1 MLRFF
6 VVMLL
11 LTVMGANSGALTE
24 EETPEP
30 LAVRLQKKIEAERQR
45 ARFTCRGELI
55 CGVAD
60 LPLFYARRGFQPAW
74 AADATLHNA
83 DSLVAGIH
91 AARRDGLQTEDY
103 HLAQIELLLGA
114 LERDRF
120 LDLPPDP
127 DLLVDLDLLLTD
139 AFLVLGSHLLGG
151 RVNPETLHAEWL
163 AYNPKTDLAGILEAA
178 LAAGQIEAA
187 LDRLRPPHA
196 GYADLKAALQRY
208 RDIETRG
215 GWPPLPENLLSQE
228 GDVGDHIAQLR
239 QRLSVSGD
247 LGLQENQE
255 ENRYDGNLEGT
266 VRRFQVRHGLPPTG
280 RIDKQTLNELNVP
293 AAVRT
298 RQIELNLERWRW
310 IPHELGARYL
320 LVNAADYRLTVFE
333 NAQPLWGMRVV
344 VGRDYRSTPVF
355 SADLQ
360 YLEINPYWDVP
371 QKIAVEDILPK
382 VKQNPE
388 YLIRKHFKVFEDWR
402 AGATEIDPL
411 TVDWSKV
418 TKRNFRFKLRKEPGP
433 SNDLGRIKFMMPNRF
448 AVYLHD
454 TPNRK
459 LFKKNYRSY
468 SSGCIRLEKP
478 LELAEYLLK
487 DDPKWTY
494 QSILRAVDSEQ
505 NRIVRL
511 KKAVPVHLLYWTA
524 WVDQKGVVN
533 FRKDIYKRD
542 PRLDMALK
550 ERPPRIEMEALGRQI
565 NPGTAQILSFSGV
578 GPSRTKSRY
587 TSENAKNETRVVV
600 TPTGQ
605 GFGGVGTAYLT
616 DTTSSAPVR
625 NPRERNLISDNNR
638 RRPPGD

>member
-1 MLRFF
+1 MLKPMLRFF
-6 VVMLL
+6 MVMLV
-11 LTVMGANSGALTE
+11 LTVMGANSAALAE

-30 LAVRLQKKIEAERQR
+30 LTLRLQKKIEAERRR
-45 ARFTCRGELI
+45 AQFTCRGELV

-83 DSLVAGIH
+83 DSLLAAIH

-103 HLAQIELLLGA
+103 HLAKIEFLLGE
-114 LERDRF
+114 LKRDRF
-120 LDLPPDP
+120 LGIPPDP

-178 LAAGQIEAA
+178 LAARQIEAA

-208 RDIETRG
+208 RDIETLG
-215 GWPPLPENLLSQE
+215 GWPLLPENLSPQA
-228 GDVGDHIAQLR
+228 GDVGDHIALLR

-247 LGLQENQE
+247 LDLQENQGEDHYDKFLE
-255 ENRYDGNLEGT
+255 EAVL
-266 VRRFQVRHGLPPTG
+266 RFQARHGLPPTG
-280 RIDKQTLNELNVP
+280 RIDEQTLNELNVP

-298 RQIELNLERWRW
+298 RHIELNLERWRW

-320 LVNAADYRLTVFE
+320 LVNAADYRLTVVE
-333 NAQPLWGMRVV
+333 NGQPLWDMRVV

-360 YLEINPYWDVP
+360 YLEINPYWNVP
-371 QKIAVEDILPK
+371 QKIAVQDILPK

-388 YLIRKHFKVFEDWR
+388 YLIRKNFKVFEDWR
-402 AGATEIDPL
+402 AGANEIDPL

-418 TKRNFRFKLRKEPGP
+418 TNRNFHFKLRKEPGP
-433 SNDLGRIKFMMPNRF
+433 SNDLGRIKFMLPNRF

-459 LFKKNYRSY
+459 LFAKNYRSY

-494 QSILRAVDSEQ
+494 QNILRAVDSKE

-524 WVDQKGVVN
+524 WVDSEGVVN

-542 PRLDMALK
+542 PRLDEALR
-550 ERPPRIEMEALGRQI
+550 ERPPRIEMEALGRQD
-565 NPGTAQILSFSGV
+565 NPGTAHILSFSDV
-578 GPSRTKSRY
+578 GSLRTKSRY
-587 TSENAKNETRVVV
+587 ATESVK
-600 TPTGQ
+600 
-605 GFGGVGTAYLT
+605 
-616 DTTSSAPVR
+616 D
-625 NPRERNLISDNNR
+625 
-638 RRPPGD
+638 

>member
-1 MLRFF
+1 M
-6 VVMLL
+6 
-11 LTVMGANSGALTE
+11 AN
-24 EETPEP
+24 
-30 LAVRLQKKIEAERQR
+30 
-45 ARFTCRGELI
+45 
-55 CGVAD
+55 
-60 LPLFYARRGFQPAW
+60 
-74 AADATLHNA
+74 
-83 DSLVAGIH
+83 
-91 AARRDGLQTEDY
+91 
-103 HLAQIELLLGA
+103 IELLLDA
-114 LERDRF
+114 LKRDRVF
-120 LDLPPDP
+120 ALTPDP

-163 AYNPKTDLAGILEAA
+163 AYNPKTDLAGVLAAA
-178 LAAGQIEAA
+178 LAAGQVEAA

-208 RDIETRG
+208 RDIENRG
-215 GWPPLPENLLSQE
+215 GWPLLPENLLPQAV
-228 GDVGDHIAQLR
+228 DVGDHIALLR

-247 LGLQENQE
+247 LDLQENQG
-255 ENRYDGNLEGT
+255 ENRYDELLGEAVL
-266 VRRFQVRHGLPPTG
+266 RFQARHGLPPTG
-280 RIDKQTLNELNVP
+280 LIDEQTFSDLNVP

-320 LVNAADYRLTVFE
+320 LVNAADYRLTVVE
-333 NAQPLWGMRVV
+333 NGQPRWDMRVV

-360 YLEINPYWDVP
+360 YLEINPYWNVP

-388 YLIRKHFKVFEDWR
+388 YLIRKHFKVFENWR
-402 AGATEIDPL
+402 AGANEIDPL

-418 TKRNFRFKLRKEPGP
+418 TKRNFHFKLRKEPGP
-433 SNDLGRIKFMMPNRF
+433 TNDLGRIKFMLPNRF

-459 LFKKNYRSY
+459 LFARNYRSY

-494 QSILRAVDSEQ
+494 QNILRSIDSKE

-524 WVDQKGVVN
+524 WVDPEGLVN

-542 PRLDMALK
+542 PRLDLALR
-550 ERPPRIEMEALGRQI
+550 ERPPRIEMEALGRQDD
-565 NPGTAQILSFSGV
+565 PGMAQILSVSGV

-587 TSENAKNETRVVV
+587 ATENEKH
-600 TPTGQ
+600 
-605 GFGGVGTAYLT
+605 
-616 DTTSSAPVR
+616 
-625 NPRERNLISDNNR
+625 
-638 RRPPGD
+638 

>member
-1 MLRFF
+1 MLKPMLRFF
-6 VVMLL
+6 AVMLL
-11 LTVMGANSGALTE
+11 LTVMGANSGALAE

-30 LAVRLQKKIEAERQR
+30 LTVRLQKKIEAERRR

-83 DSLVAGIH
+83 DSLVAAIH

-103 HLAQIELLLGA
+103 HLAKIELLLGE
-114 LERDRF
+114 LKRDRF
-120 LDLPPDP
+120 LGSPPDP

-163 AYNPKTDLAGILEAA
+163 AYNPKTDLAGVLEAA
-178 LAAGQIEAA
+178 LAVGQIEAA

-215 GWPPLPENLLSQE
+215 GWPLLPENLSPQA
-228 GDVGDHIAQLR
+228 GDVGDHIALLR

-247 LGLQENQE
+247 LGLQENQG
-255 ENRYDGNLEGT
+255 ENRYDKFLEEA

-280 RIDKQTLNELNVP
+280 RIDEQTFNELNVP
-293 AAVRT
+293 AAVRI

-320 LVNAADYRLTVFE
+320 LVNAADYRLTVVE
-333 NAQPLWGMRVV
+333 NGQPLWDMRVV

-360 YLEINPYWDVP
+360 YLEINPYWNVP

-402 AGATEIDPL
+402 AGASEIDPL

-459 LFKKNYRSY
+459 LFAKNYRSY

-478 LELAEYLLK
+478 LELAEYLLR

-494 QSILRAVDSEQ
+494 QNILRAIDSEE

-524 WVDQKGVVN
+524 WVDPEGVVN

-542 PRLDMALK
+542 PRLDVALR
-550 ERPPRIEMEALGRQI
+550 ERPPRIEVEALGRQD
-565 NPGTAQILSFSGV
+565 NPGTAQILNFSGV
-578 GPSRTKSRY
+578 GPLRTKSRY
-587 TSENAKNETRVVV
+587 ATENAKN
-600 TPTGQ
+600 
-605 GFGGVGTAYLT
+605 
-616 DTTSSAPVR
+616 
-625 NPRERNLISDNNR
+625 
-638 RRPPGD
+638 

>member
-1 MLRFF
+1 LKSTLRFF
-6 VVMLL
+6 VLLL
-11 LTVMGANSGALTE
+11 LTVMGVNFGALAE
-24 EETPEP
+24 EQTPEP

-45 ARFTCRGELI
+45 AWFTCRGELV

-74 AADATLHNA
+74 AADAGLHNA
-83 DSLVAGIH
+83 DSLVACIY

-103 HLAQIELLLGA
+103 HLANIELLRDA
-114 LERDRF
+114 LKRDRF
-120 LDLPPDP
+120 LGILPDP

-151 RVNPETLHAEWL
+151 RVNPESLHAGWL
-163 AYNPKTDLAGILEAA
+163 AYNPKTDLAGILESA

-187 LDRLRPPHA
+187 LARLRPPHA
-196 GYADLKAALQRY
+196 GYADLRAALQEY

-215 GWPPLPENLLSQE
+215 GWLPLPENLLSQE
-228 GDVGDHIAQLR
+228 DNVDDHIAQLR

-247 LGLQENQE
+247 LGRQENQA
-255 ENRYDGNLEGT
+255 ENRYDENIGEA

-280 RIDKQTLNELNVP
+280 RIDTQTFNELNVP
-293 AAVRT
+293 VAIRI

-310 IPHELGARYL
+310 IPRDLGARYL
-320 LVNAADYRLTVFE
+320 LVNAADYRLTVVE
-333 NAQPLWGMRVV
+333 NGQPIWDMRVV
-344 VGRDYRSTPVF
+344 VGRNYRSTPVF

-360 YLEINPYWDVP
+360 YLEINPYWNVP

-388 YLIRKHFKVFEDWR
+388 YLIRKHFKVFENWR

-411 TVDWSKV
+411 TVDWSRM
-418 TKRNFRFKLRKEPGP
+418 TKKNFRFKLRKEPGP
-433 SNDLGRIKFMMPNRF
+433 SNDLGRIKFIMPNRF

-459 LFKKNYRSY
+459 LFKKNYRGY

-478 LELAEYLLK
+478 IELAEYLLK

-494 QSILRAVDSEQ
+494 QSILSAINSEQ

-511 KKAVPVHLLYWTA
+511 KKTVPVHLLYWTA
-524 WVDQKGVVN
+524 WVDQQGTVN

-550 ERPPRIEMEALGRQI
+550 ERPPRIEMEALGRQD
-565 NPGTAQILSFSGV
+565 NSGAAQILSSLGI
-578 GPSRTKSRY
+578 GP
-587 TSENAKNETRVVV
+587 
-600 TPTGQ
+600 
-605 GFGGVGTAYLT
+605 L
-616 DTTSSAPVR
+616 
-625 NPRERNLISDNNR
+625 
-638 RRPPGD
+638 

>member
-1 MLRFF
+1 MKPMLRIFT
-6 VVMLL
+6 VMLL
-11 LTVMGANSGALTE
+11 LTVMGAQSAPLAE
-24 EETPEP
+24 EEAPEP
-30 LAVRLQKKIEAERQR
+30 LAVRLQKKIETERQR
-45 ARFTCRGELI
+45 DLFACRGELI

-60 LPLFYARRGFQPAW
+60 LPLFYARRKFQPAW
-74 AADATLHNA
+74 ATDASLHNA

-103 HLAQIELLLGA
+103 HLAKIELLLDA
-114 LERDRF
+114 LDRDRF
-120 LDLPPDP
+120 LGLPPDP

-151 RVNPETLHAEWL
+151 RVNPETLHAGWL
-163 AYNPKTDLAGILEAA
+163 AYNPKADLAGILEAA

-187 LDRLRPPHA
+187 LDRLRPSHT
-196 GYADLKAALQRY
+196 GYADLKAALQQY

-215 GWPPLPENLLSQE
+215 GWLSLPENLLLHE
-228 GDVGDHIAQLR
+228 DDVGDHIARLR

-247 LGLQENQE
+247 FGPQESQE
-255 ENRYDGNLEGT
+255 EDRYDKNLKEA
-266 VRRFQVRHGLPPTG
+266 VRRFQVRHGLPSTG

-293 AAVRT
+293 VASRIQ
-298 RQIELNLERWRW
+298 QIELNLERWRW

-320 LVNAADYRLTVFE
+320 LVNAADYRLTVVE
-333 NAQPLWGMRVV
+333 NGQPIWDMRVV

-360 YLEINPYWDVP
+360 YLEINPYWNVP

-411 TVDWSKV
+411 TVDWSTV

-433 SNDLGRIKFMMPNRF
+433 SNDLGRIKFIMPNRF
-448 AVYLHD
+448 AVFLHD

-459 LFKKNYRSY
+459 LFAKNYRSY

-478 LELAEYLLK
+478 FELAEYLLK

-494 QSILRAVDSEQ
+494 QNILGAVDSEQ

-524 WVDQKGVVN
+524 WVDPDGVVN

-542 PRLDMALK
+542 PRLEEALK
-550 ERPPRIEMEALGRQI
+550 ERPPRIEMEALGRQD
-565 NPGTAQILSFSGV
+565 NPGAAQIVNFSGF
-578 GPSRTKSRY
+578 GPSGTKSRY
-587 TSENAKNETRVVV
+587 ATENAKN
-600 TPTGQ
+600 
-605 GFGGVGTAYLT
+605 
-616 DTTSSAPVR
+616 
-625 NPRERNLISDNNR
+625 
-638 RRPPGD
+638 

>member
-1 MLRFF
+1 MLKPRLRFF
-6 VVMLL
+6 AILLL
-11 LTVMGANSGALTE
+11 LTVIVANTGALAE

-30 LAVRLQKKIEAERQR
+30 LTVRLQKKIETERQR

-60 LPLFYARRGFQPAW
+60 LPLFYTRRGFQPAW
-74 AADATLHNA
+74 ATDATLHTA
-83 DSLVAGIH
+83 DSLVAAIH
-91 AARRDGLQTEDY
+91 AARRDGLQTADY
-103 HLAQIELLLGA
+103 HLAQIEFLIGA
-114 LERDRF
+114 LKRDRF
-120 LDLPPDP
+120 LGLPPDP
-127 DLLVDLDLLLTD
+127 DQLVDLDLLATD

-163 AYNPKTDLAGILEAA
+163 AYNPKTDLAGILETA
-178 LAAGQIEAA
+178 LAARQIEAA

-208 RDIETRG
+208 RDIETLG
-215 GWPPLPENLLSQE
+215 GWPPLPDNMSAQAVDF
-228 GDVGDHIAQLR
+228 GDQIALLR

-247 LGLQENQE
+247 LSLQEIQGEKRYNKFLE
-255 ENRYDGNLEGT
+255 EA

-280 RIDKQTLNELNVP
+280 RVDKQTLNELNVP
-293 AAVRT
+293 AAVRI
-298 RQIELNLERWRW
+298 RQMELNLERWRW
-310 IPHELGARYL
+310 IPHEMGARHL
-320 LVNAADYRLTVFE
+320 LVNAADYRLTVVE
-333 NAQPLWGMRVV
+333 NGRPLWDMRVV

-360 YLEINPYWDVP
+360 YLEINPYWNVP
-371 QKIAVEDILPK
+371 QKIAVQDILPK

-402 AGATEIDPL
+402 AGANEIDPL

-418 TKRNFRFKLRKEPGP
+418 TKRNFHFKLRKEPGP

-459 LFKKNYRSY
+459 LFAKNYRSY

-478 LELAEYLLK
+478 LELAEYLLR

-494 QSILRAVDSEQ
+494 QNILRAIDSEE

-524 WVDQKGVVN
+524 WVDPEGVVN
-533 FRKDIYKRD
+533 FRNDIYKRD
-542 PRLDMALK
+542 PRLDVALR
-550 ERPPRIEMEALGRQI
+550 ERPPRIEMEALGRQV
-565 NPGTAQILSFSGV
+565 NPGTAHILSFSGV
-578 GPSRTKSRY
+578 GPLRIKSRY
-587 TSENAKNETRVVV
+587 ATENAK
-600 TPTGQ
+600 
-605 GFGGVGTAYLT
+605 
-616 DTTSSAPVR
+616 D
-625 NPRERNLISDNNR
+625 
-638 RRPPGD
+638 